1 MLLQQI
7 IFGIVSVQCAGLLS
21 FSLTPIVRVLA
32 YKIGAIDV
40 PRDDRRMHQIPI
52 PRIGGL
58 AIFISFFLTT
68 LVSCEISGT
77 LISIWAGGAL
87 LVFIGILDDK
97 KSLNPWIKLIFQLL
111 AAGIAVFENIKI
123 EHINLFGTQID
134 FGFMSIPITIIWI
147 VGMTNAINL
156 IDGLDG
162 LACGVSAICSV
173 SLFTIALLFA
183 EPQFAI
189 LTGIIA
195 GCCIGFLPFN
205 TNPAKIFLG
214 DSGALFL
221 GYAFSIL
228 SISGV
233 FKLHTMLAFMI
244 PFIVFG
250 LPLLDTIL
258 AFFRR
263 IFHGK
268 NPFSGDRKHIHH
280 RLVDMGFGHKQSVRI
295 LYAICGILGISAIMF
310 TDRNL
315 FRAGIIVIAAL
326 VIFIVLFLL
335 LKNPATRPLTGLGN
349 FDTKEEKADPDPKDV
364 PGGTDEKKEENGKEK
379 MKSEEKK

>member
-268 NPFSGDRKHIHH
+268 TPFSGDRQHIHH

>member
-32 YKIGAIDV
+32 FKIGAVDV

-77 LISIWAGGAL
+77 LISIWTGGAV

-97 KSLNPWIKLIFQLL
+97 KNLNPWIKLVFQLL
-111 AAGIAVFENIKI
+111 AAGIAVFANIKI
-123 EHINLFGTQID
+123 EHINFFGTQVD

-214 DSGALFL
+214 DSGSLFL

-268 NPFSGDRKHIHH
+268 SPFSGDRQHIHH

-326 VIFIVLFLL
+326 LIFIVLFML
-335 LKNPATRPLTGLGN
+335 LKNPSTRPLTGLGN
-349 FDTKEEKADPDPKDV
+349 YDAKEEKDYSVPEYVPDND
-364 PGGTDEKKEENGKEK
+364 TEKEEENDKE
-379 MKSEEKK
+379 

>member
-32 YKIGAIDV
+32 FKIGAVDV

-77 LISIWAGGAL
+77 LISIWTGGAV

-97 KSLNPWIKLIFQLL
+97 KNLNPWIKLVFQLL
-111 AAGIAVFENIKI
+111 AAGIAVFANIKI
-123 EHINLFGTQID
+123 EHINFFGTQVD

-214 DSGALFL
+214 DSGSLFL

-268 NPFSGDRKHIHH
+268 SPFSGDRQHIHH

-326 VIFIVLFLL
+326 LIFIVLFML
-335 LKNPATRPLTGLGN
+335 LKNPSTRPLTGLGN
-349 FDTKEEKADPDPKDV
+349 YDAKEEKDDSVPEYVPDND
-364 PGGTDEKKEENGKEK
+364 TEKEEENDKE
-379 MKSEEKK
+379 